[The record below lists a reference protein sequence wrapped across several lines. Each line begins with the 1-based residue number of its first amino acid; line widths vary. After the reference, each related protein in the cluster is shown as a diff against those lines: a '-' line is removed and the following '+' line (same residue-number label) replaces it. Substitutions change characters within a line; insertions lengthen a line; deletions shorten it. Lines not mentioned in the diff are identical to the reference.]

1 MASERVGKLIGYARV
16 STEEQ
21 NLAMQ
26 EQALLKAG
34 VKPQHLHVEK
44 VSAASAKRH
53 KLEWALSTL
62 REGDVLVVWKMDR
75 IARSLLDL
83 IGRMK
88 QIEAVGAQFRSLTEQ
103 IDTRTPGG
111 RLIFHVLGALAEFE
125 RDLVRE
131 RTRAGVKNAMA
142 EGKRFGVE
150 PKLKPE
156 QVAQA
161 QKMRD
166 AGVSAAEIAKRFKV
180 SRPTIYTW
188 TVGKNSHKR

>member
-1 MASERVGKLIGYARV
+1 M
-16 STEEQ
+16 
-21 NLAMQ
+21 
-26 EQALLKAG
+26 
-34 VKPQHLHVEK
+34 
-44 VSAASAKRH
+44 
-53 KLEWALSTL
+53 
-62 REGDVLVVWKMDR
+62 LVVWKMDR

-88 QIEAVGAQFRSLTEQ
+88 QIEGAGAQFRSLTEQ

-142 EGKRFGVE
+142 TGTKFGVD

-166 AGVSAAEIAKRFKV
+166 AGISAAEIAKRFKV